1 LSVSEERRRRIVYR
15 LNRVATMVFGAT
27 LLASLI
33 LGGNALAKDT
43 KSIKLHLTPSR
54 DSGVS
59 GKAILTDV
67 EGGVK
72 VELSMKGLPEEGVKH
87 INHIHGGG
95 TCADD
100 RDGRTAPVT
109 IPLNTVVAN
118 ADGIGSATTTIK
130 DVTLEELLGDDQHR
144 FILLHAKVKKGEGV
158 PPGISC
164 ADLPQKSTNTTFENL
179 PSSGGLPPVV
189 LRAIPLVMLLV
200 SVSTVVMLLR
210 RTA

>member
-1 LSVSEERRRRIVYR
+1 VYR
-15 LNRVATMVFGAT
+15 LKRVATMVFGAT

-33 LGGNALAKDT
+33 LNGSAFAQEE
-43 KSIKLHLTPSR
+43 KSVELTPSR
-54 DSGVS
+54 GSGVS
-59 GKAILTDV
+59 GTAILTDV
-67 EGGVK
+67 QDGVK
-72 VELSMKGLPEEGVKH
+72 VELGMKGLPEEGVKH

-118 ADGIGSATTTIK
+118 SNGTGSATTTIK
-130 DVTLEELLGDDQHR
+130 DVTLDELLGDDQHR
-144 FILLHAKVKKGEGV
+144 FILLHDKVKKGEGV

-164 ADLPQKSTNTTFENL
+164 ADLPQRSTNTTFENL
-179 PSSGGLPPVV
+179 PTSGGLSAVV
-189 LRAIPLVMLLV
+189 LLAIPLVILLI

-210 RTA
+210 HTA

>member
-1 LSVSEERRRRIVYR
+1 VYLYR
-15 LNRVATMVFGAT
+15 MKRVATMVFGAT

-33 LGGNALAKDT
+33 LGGNALAKDA

-59 GKAILTDV
+59 GEATLTDV
-67 EGGVK
+67 EDGVK
-72 VELSMKGLPEEGVKH
+72 VELRMQGLPKAGVKH
-87 INHIHGGG
+87 INHFHGGG
-95 TCADD
+95 TCAED
-100 RDGRTAPVT
+100 RAGQTAPVT

-118 ADGIGSATTTIK
+118 ADGTGSATTTIK
-130 DVTLEELLGDDQHR
+130 DVTLEKLLGDDQHR

-164 ADLPQKSTNTTFENL
+164 ADLPQKPTNTTFENL

-189 LRAIPLVMLLV
+189 LRAVPLVMLLV

>member
-1 LSVSEERRRRIVYR
+1 MFR
-15 LNRVATMVFGAT
+15 LKRVVGIVFGAT
-27 LLASLI
+27 LLASLV
-33 LGGNALAKDT
+33 LGGTAFAQGE
-43 KSIKLHLTPSR
+43 KSAQLELTPSR

-59 GKAILTDV
+59 GTAILTDV

-118 ADGIGSATTTIK
+118 ADGTGSATTTLK
-130 DVTLEELLGDDQHR
+130 DVTLDQLLGKDQHR
-144 FILLHAKVKKGEGV
+144 FVLLHAKVEKGQGV

-164 ADLPQKSTNTTFENL
+164 ADLPQKSANTTFENL
-179 PSSGGLPPVV
+179 PSSGGLPPKV
-189 LRAIPLVMLLV
+189 LLIVPLVLLV
-200 SVSTVVMLLR
+200 MVTSVMLMLLR
-210 RTA
+210 RIA

>member
-1 LSVSEERRRRIVYR
+1 VYFYR
-15 LNRVATMVFGAT
+15 MKRAATMVFGAT
-27 LLASLI
+27 LLASLV
-33 LGGNALAKDT
+33 LCGNALAKDT

-59 GKAILTDV
+59 GKATLTDV
-67 EGGVK
+67 EDGVK
-72 VELSMKGLPEEGVKH
+72 VELHMQGLSKAGVKH

-100 RDGRTAPVT
+100 RNGRTAPVT

-118 ADGIGSATTTIK
+118 DDGTGSATTTIK
-130 DVTLEELLGDDQHR
+130 DVTLEKLLGDDQHR

-179 PSSGGLPPVV
+179 PSSGGLPPGV

>member
-1 LSVSEERRRRIVYR
+1 VYR
-15 LNRVATMVFGAT
+15 LKRVATMVFGAI
-27 LLASLI
+27 LLASLV
-33 LGGNALAKDT
+33 LGGSAFAQEE
-43 KSIKLHLTPSR
+43 KSEQLQLTPSR

-59 GKAILTDV
+59 GTATLTDV

-87 INHIHGGG
+87 INHFHGGG

-109 IPLNTVVAN
+109 IPLNPVVAN
-118 ADGIGSATTTIK
+118 ADGTGSATSTVK
-130 DVTLEELLGDDQHR
+130 DVTLDELLGDDQHR
-144 FILLHAKVKKGEGV
+144 FILLHDKVKKGEGV

-164 ADLPQKSTNTTFENL
+164 ADLPQGSTNTTLENL

-189 LRAIPLVMLLV
+189 LLIVPLVLLLV
-200 SVSTVVMLLR
+200 GTSAVLMLLR
-210 RTA
+210 RIA